1 MGWAV
6 TRYRDADAASVQ
18 YLGDSFVAGG
28 SEGLEG
34 LEEEQMSA
42 PPYAPPLLSRGLVT
56 DTACNQLNLIDGLT
70 VSSGRNPDLRRRE
83 AGWQGGSMMW

>member
-1 MGWAV
+1 MQQVSSILATRSWQVIWKGWKGWKGWK
-6 TRYRDADAASVQ
+6 RNR
-18 YLGDSFVAGG
+18 GR
-28 SEGLEG
+28 
-34 LEEEQMSA
+34 